1 MSLGSGKYDDLAT
14 LVRERSRAQSVV
26 VIVIDGERGSG
37 FSVQSWGDITAQLP
51 FLLRD
56 VADKIEASA
65 LNGSQRA

>member
-37 FSVQSWGDITAQLP
+37 FSVQSWGDITAHLP
-51 FLLRD
+51 LLLRD

-65 LNGSQRA
+65 LNGSPRA